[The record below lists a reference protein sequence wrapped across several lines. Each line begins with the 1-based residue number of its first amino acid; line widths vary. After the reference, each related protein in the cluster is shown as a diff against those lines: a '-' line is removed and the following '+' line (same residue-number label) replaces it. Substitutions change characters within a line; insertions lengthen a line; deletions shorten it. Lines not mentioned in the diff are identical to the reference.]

1 MRTVIA
7 LGKQVLTI
15 SSITNQSNNTEEIPS
30 ISGII
35 ASVTSSIIR
44 KKTLFLPSI
53 KSWINKSKL
62 VAISISEEERR
73 TTQAFWRREELFR
86 ESNCFSL
93 SVIR

>member
-1 MRTVIA
+1 MNIVIHWIIEIRTVIP
-7 LGKQVLTI
+7 LGKQVFTV

-62 VAISISEEERR
+62 VAISICHKFGNY
-73 TTQAFWRREELFR
+73 Q
-86 ESNCFSL
+86 
-93 SVIR
+93 

>member
-35 ASVTSSIIR
+35 ASVTSSIM
-44 KKTLFLPSI
+44 
-53 KSWINKSKL
+53 
-62 VAISISEEERR
+62 ERR
-73 TTQAFWRREELFR
+73 LYLYHQ
-86 ESNCFSL
+86 
-93 SVIR
+93 VII